1 MSTICSTSLFG
12 LLNTKCAY
20 RKSKYSIFHIEI
32 PALKTKWIY
41 IGKAQFCFK
50 DLNVHL
56 SKILQYC
63 KKKGKEFNILLQLCK
78 TQSEELYS
86 WLSTIQCTQKQLI
99 LPLNIIAWQIDWMSR
114 RTLTEIC
121 LHIHSICVISSWFE
135 NLPIESYQSWF
146 ESFHSFNRCLA
157 FFFPKCALFHFG
169 NVMFGFFC
177 NTLHTIQCVIKYRI
191 FLMPKQ
197 ISLHSL

>member
-1 MSTICSTSLFG
+1 MSTIRSTSLFG

-20 RKSKYSIFHIEI
+20 RKSNYSIFHIEI

-41 IGKAQFCFK
+41 IGKAQFCIK

-63 KKKGKEFNILLQLCK
+63 KKKGKEFNTLLQLCK

-121 LHIHSICVISSWFE
+121 LHIHSICVISSWLE

-146 ESFHSFNRCLA
+146 ESFHSFMRCLA
-157 FFFPKCALFHFG
+157 FFFSEMCFVSFWECY
-169 NVMFGFFC
+169 VWFF
-177 NTLHTIQCVIKYRI
+177 L
-191 FLMPKQ
+191 
-197 ISLHSL
+197 

>member
-1 MSTICSTSLFG
+1 MLIRLNSIFLWKHSLQQQTNKMFFAHSKCQLFARQVS

-20 RKSKYSIFHIEI
+20 RKSNYCIFHIEI

-41 IGKAQFCFK
+41 IGKAQFCIK

-63 KKKGKEFNILLQLCK
+63 KKKGKEFNTLLQLCK

-99 LPLNIIAWQIDWMSR
+99 LPLNKIAWQIDWMSR

-135 NLPIESYQSWF
+135 
-146 ESFHSFNRCLA
+146 SFHSFMRCLA
-157 FFFPKCALFHFG
+157 FFFLEMCFVSFWECY
-169 NVMFGFFC
+169 VWFF
-177 NTLHTIQCVIKYRI
+177 
-191 FLMPKQ
+191 F
-197 ISLHSL
+197 